1 MDHHCP
7 WLSNCVGKRNYR
19 YFLQFLISLTL
30 HMIIILTISIL
41 MIYFNSNDLTAAPVI
56 ASLVLM
62 IVVSLLLIPI
72 GGLTGFHLILVSRG
86 RTTNEQVTGKF
97 RSGVNPFDM
106 GLIKNW
112 SSTLCTTVSP
122 S

>member
-1 MDHHCP
+1 
-7 WLSNCVGKRNYR
+7 
-19 YFLQFLISLTL
+19 
-30 HMIIILTISIL
+30 
-41 MIYFNSNDLTAAPVI
+41 MIYFNSTDLTATPVI

-106 GLIKNW
+106 GLFRNW
-112 SSTLCTTVSP
+112 SLTMCTTVPP